1 MPSAELQRDLGL
13 SDAAFGLGAGL
24 FFLGYCLF
32 EVPSNLIL
40 ERVGARRW
48 IARIMVGW
56 GLVSMA
62 MMFASGVSSFYLLR
76 VLLGIAEAG
85 FFPGVILY
93 LTYWVPAAHRAKTNA
108 LFMTAIP
115 VSVIVGAPISEALL
129 KLDGALGL
137 RGWQWLFLVEGL
149 PAVLVGIAAF
159 FYLTDKPEKATWLAA
174 DKRAWL
180 TETMARERAE
190 RVTKGPRLGAREPAK
205 RQAVAVV
212 RDLHDEH
219 DGDLRRVP
227 VAAAHPARRLEGQ
240 RPADWLADGAAVCR
254 GTGGHGPGRTPLRPH
269 RRAEVARRRLCAGGA
284 SGLLLAVAFQ
294 DNVWMLV
301 LAFTLS
307 QLGQRSLLSVFWA
320 IPPIFLGG
328 TAAAAGIALI
338 NSLGNLG
345 GAVGPTVVGSLR
357 GSSGNYTSGLLVLA
371 AALVIEAIL
380 VASMR
385 LPRPT
390 PAVAPATVADTCL
403 DDVGH
408 RDDGHDRNPDDDGPI
423 DPGHRAYQVG
433 WRVGARRGDDI
444 RTTGPQNGAHGG
456 DAQQSC

>member
-1 MPSAELQRDLGL
+1 MTPTPDALEQATMRRVTSRLIPFIFLCYVIAYIDRVNIGFAATELQRDLGL

-40 ERVGARRW
+40 ERVGARLW

-56 GLVSMA
+56 GIVSMA
-62 MMFASGVSSFYLLR
+62 MMLVSGMWSFYLLR

-93 LTYWVPAAHRAKTNA
+93 LTYWVPAAHRARTSA
-108 LFMTAIP
+108 LFMMAIP
-115 VSVIVGAPISEALL
+115 VSVIIGAPISEALL
-129 KLDGALGL
+129 TLDGTLGL

-149 PAVLVGIAAF
+149 PAVIVGVWTL
-159 FYLTDKPEKATWLAA
+159 FYLTDTPEKATWLTP
-174 DKRAWL
+174 DQRAWL
-180 TETMARERAE
+180 SQTMTRERTD
-190 RVTKGPRLGAREPAK
+190 RISK
-205 RQAVAVV
+205 
-212 RDLHDEH
+212 
-219 DGDLRRVP
+219 
-227 VAAAHPARRLEGQ
+227 
-240 RPADWLADGAAVCR
+240 
-254 GTGGHGPGRTPLRPH
+254 GHGSVLASLKSGKLWL
-269 RRAEVARRRLCAGGA
+269 LCAIYFMNTLVTYGVFLWLPRILRDASSDTGWSVGWLTSLPFVVALSGMVLVGRHSDRTGERKWHVAICALVAA
-284 SGLLLAVAFQ
+284 SGLLLAVGFQ

-301 LAFTLS
+301 VSFTLC

-328 TAAAAGIALI
+328 SAAAAGIALI

-345 GAVGPTVVGSLR
+345 GFVGPTVVGSLR

-385 LPRPT
+385 LPRHVS
-390 PAVAPATVADTCL
+390 AASIAT
-403 DDVGH
+403 
-408 RDDGHDRNPDDDGPI
+408 
-423 DPGHRAYQVG
+423 RA
-433 WRVGARRGDDI
+433 
-444 RTTGPQNGAHGG
+444 
-456 DAQQSC
+456 

>member
-1 MPSAELQRDLGL
+1 MTPPPESIEQITMRRVTARLIPFIFLCYVIAYIDRVNIGFAAAELQQDLGL
-13 SDAAFGLGAGL
+13 SDWAFGLGAGL
-24 FFLGYCLF
+24 FFFGYCLF

-40 ERVGARRW
+40 ERVGARLW

-56 GLVSMA
+56 GVVSVA
-62 MMFASGVSSFYLLR
+62 TMFATGVWSFYLLR

-115 VSVIVGAPISEALL
+115 VSVIVGAPLSEALL
-129 KLDGALGL
+129 TLDGTLGL

-149 PAVLVGIAAF
+149 PAVVVGIVTL
-159 FYLTDKPEKATWLAA
+159 FYLTDSPDKAQWLLP
-174 DKRAWL
+174 DQRAWL
-180 TETMARERAE
+180 AKTMAHERDLRVSKGHGSVLESLRSGKLWLLCAIYLMNTTVTYGVFLWLPRILRDASRGSGLPIGWLTALPFVVALAGMILVGRHSDRTGE
-190 RVTKGPRLGAREPAK
+190 RKWH
-205 RQAVAVV
+205 VAVCA
-212 RDLHDEH
+212 L
-219 DGDLRRVP
+219 
-227 VAAAHPARRLEGQ
+227 VA
-240 RPADWLADGAAVCR
+240 
-254 GTGGHGPGRTPLRPH
+254 
-269 RRAEVARRRLCAGGA
+269 A
-284 SGLLLAVAFQ
+284 SGLLLAIGFQ

-301 LAFTLS
+301 LSFTLC

-345 GAVGPTVVGSLR
+345 GAVGPSVVGWLR
-357 GSSGNYTSGLLVLA
+357 GSSGNYTSGLLVLT

-385 LPRPT
+385 LP
-390 PAVAPATVADTCL
+390 PAIPAAA
-403 DDVGH
+403 
-408 RDDGHDRNPDDDGPI
+408 
-423 DPGHRAYQVG
+423 RAT
-433 WRVGARRGDDI
+433 AA
-444 RTTGPQNGAHGG
+444 TGPVP
-456 DAQQSC
+456 SRR

>member
-1 MPSAELQRDLGL
+1 MTPTPDALEHATIRRVTVRLIPFIFLCYVIAYIDRVNIGFAATELQRDLGL

-62 MMFASGVSSFYLLR
+62 MMLVSGVWSFYLLR

-93 LTYWVPAAHRAKTNA
+93 LTYWVPAAHRARTSA
-108 LFMTAIP
+108 LFMMAIP
-115 VSVIVGAPISEALL
+115 VSVIIGAPISEALL
-129 KLDGALGL
+129 KLDGTLGL
-137 RGWQWLFLVEGL
+137 RGWQWLFLIEGL
-149 PAVLVGIAAF
+149 PAVVVGVWTL
-159 FYLTDKPEKATWLAA
+159 FYLTDTPEKATWLAPEQ
-174 DKRAWL
+174 RTWL
-180 TETMARERAE
+180 TETMTRERSARLSKGHASVLSSLRSGKLWLLCAIYFMNTLVTYGVFLWLPRILRDASSDTGWSVGWLTALPFVVALSGMVLVGRHSDRTGE
-190 RVTKGPRLGAREPAK
+190 RKWH
-205 RQAVAVV
+205 VAVCA
-212 RDLHDEH
+212 L
-219 DGDLRRVP
+219 
-227 VAAAHPARRLEGQ
+227 VA
-240 RPADWLADGAAVCR
+240 
-254 GTGGHGPGRTPLRPH
+254 
-269 RRAEVARRRLCAGGA
+269 A
-284 SGLLLAVAFQ
+284 SGLLLAVGFQ

-301 LAFTLS
+301 VSFTLC

-328 TAAAAGIALI
+328 SAAAAGIALI

-345 GAVGPTVVGSLR
+345 GFVGPTVVGSLR

-371 AALVIEAIL
+371 GALVIEAIL

-385 LPRPT
+385 LPRHVS
-390 PAVAPATVADTCL
+390 PASTAKTA
-403 DDVGH
+403 
-408 RDDGHDRNPDDDGPI
+408 
-423 DPGHRAYQVG
+423 
-433 WRVGARRGDDI
+433 
-444 RTTGPQNGAHGG
+444 
-456 DAQQSC
+456 